1 MEYLY
6 LFKLAKIK
14 VEMRRD
20 KKRKL
25 DCSLEKRKY
34 RLDTPPKK
42 KNGSFLAMYY
52 YSILQYVIDQN

>member
-14 VEMRRD
+14 VEMTRD
-20 KKRKL
+20 KTRKL

-34 RLDTPPKK
+34 RLDTPPK